1 MGAELVLVTP
11 RCCEDG
17 YGAPGGVC
25 ARCEADNMALV
36 GAYEEGD
43 MKEIYVR
50 PELRGRGYGGST
62 YYDDEDINVVLGSD
76 GVERLVAHVTLKAVG
91 LRTVFGDHEVRLWP
105 SLAQPSGAMKLAVL
119 AAVRD
124 ALTPETFLELLHETR
139 RRAVIVGRNQLR
151 KELTLKMAPEFEL

>member
-1 MGAELVLVTP
+1 
-11 RCCEDG
+11 
-17 YGAPGGVC
+17 
-25 ARCEADNMALV
+25 
-36 GAYEEGD
+36 

-62 YYDDEDINVVLGSD
+62 YYDDEDISVTLGSD
-76 GVERLVAHVTLKAVG
+76 SVERPVAHVTLKVAG